1 MAEGRGSILQNE
13 KMRKILK
20 TLIIICCCFASTAQT
35 NYTFITHHNVV
46 KDGYNFWVS
55 VPDTY
60 EEQKGEIPVVL
71 FLHGASLCGNDLN
84 RVRKYGCLDAISMGR
99 DINAITIAPQN
110 PGGAWNSVKVLN
122 ILNWVCKQYAVDTNR
137 IYLIGMSLGGFGTI
151 EFLANHGEKIAASME
166 LCGGTIRKDLCKL
179 NQVPLWIIHGT
190 ADKAVP
196 VSRATDIYNSM
207 KQCGSTDLLRLDKWA
222 GVNHGDLARLF
233 YLKETYDWL
242 FAHSKADNPRKV
254 NKEVKL
260 TKEDMSRAYK
270 DITRGSNVITVKSYS
285 RKQQDTNDMRRT
297 DDDDDDEV
305 TTNSGVTKTDA
316 KPAHPSKN
324 ESATKPVQQQQT
336 ANKPSS
342 TAKYHTVKQGD
353 TLYAIAKKYHT
364 TVDKLCKLNKIKET
378 TILQIG
384 RKLRVK

>member
-1 MAEGRGSILQNE
+1 MKKLLTIILFVAAN
-13 KMRKILK
+13 LC
-20 TLIIICCCFASTAQT
+20 LSAQT
-35 NYTFITHHNVV
+35 NYTFISHHNVV
-46 KDGYNFWVS
+46 KDAYNFWVS

-60 EEQKGEIPVVL
+60 EGQKGEIPVLL

-99 DINAITIAPQN
+99 DINAIIIAPQN
-110 PGGAWNSVKVLN
+110 SGGAWNSFKVLN
-122 ILNWVCKQYAVDTNR
+122 ILNWVTKQYSVDTNR

-196 VSRATDIYNSM
+196 VSRAQEIQDAM
-207 KQCGSTDLLRLDKWA
+207 RKCGSTDLLRLDKWA
-222 GVNHGDLARLF
+222 GVNHGALARLF
-233 YLKETYDWL
+233 YLKATYDWL
-242 FAHSKADNPRKV
+242 FSHSKADNPRQV
-254 NKEVKL
+254 NKDIKL
-260 TKEDMSRAYK
+260 KSSDMAEAYK
-270 DITRGSNVITVKSYS
+270 DINRGSNVITVKSYS

-297 DDDDDDEV
+297 DDGDDEEV
-305 TTNSGVTKTDA
+305 SSGKVVEQTDVRATVPTKNQA
-316 KPAHPSKN
+316 VEKPARQSQP
-324 ESATKPVQQQQT
+324 ATKP
-336 ANKPSS
+336 ASS
-342 TAKYHTVKQGD
+342 AKYHTVKQGD

-364 TVDKLCKLNKIKET
+364 TVDKICKLNKIKET

>member
-1 MAEGRGSILQNE
+1 MN
-13 KMRKILK
+13 MRRL
-20 TLIIICCCFASTAQT
+20 LIIFTSICLCVVSKAQT
-35 NYTFITHHNVV
+35 SYTFITHHNVV
-46 KDGYNFWVS
+46 KNSYNFWVS

-71 FLHGASLCGNDLN
+71 FLHGASLRGTDLN
-84 RVRKYGCLDAISMGR
+84 RVRKYGPLDAISMGR
-99 DINAITIAPQN
+99 DINAIIVAPQN
-110 PGGAWNSVKVLN
+110 PGGAWNSYKVLD
-122 ILNWVCKQYAVDTNR
+122 ILNWVTKQYDVDTNR

-179 NQVPLWIIHGT
+179 NLVPLWIIHGT

-196 VSRATDIYNSM
+196 VSRAQEIFESM
-207 KQCGSTDLLRLDKWA
+207 KKCGSTDLLRLDKWA

-242 FAHSKADNPRKV
+242 FAHSKADSPRRV
-254 NKEVKL
+254 NKEIKL
-260 TKEDMSRAYK
+260 VKEDMSRAYK
-270 DITRGSNVITVKSYS
+270 DITRGSNVITVKNHS
-285 RKQQDTNDMRRT
+285 RKQQDTNDMCRT
-297 DDDDDDEV
+297 DDGDDEFEV
-305 TTNSGVTKTDA
+305 TIGKDAEQAGVKPEAQANNQTVQKPATNSQ
-316 KPAHPSKN
+316 P
-324 ESATKPVQQQQT
+324 
-336 ANKPSS
+336 ANKPASG
-342 TAKYHTVKQGD
+342 AKYHIVKQGD

-364 TVDKLCKLNKIKET
+364 TVDKICKLNKIKET

>member
-1 MAEGRGSILQNE
+1 MKKLLTIILFVAAN
-13 KMRKILK
+13 LC
-20 TLIIICCCFASTAQT
+20 LFAQT
-35 NYTFITHHNVV
+35 NYTFISHHNVV
-46 KDGYNFWVS
+46 KDAYNFWVS

-60 EEQKGEIPVVL
+60 EGQKGEIPVVL

-99 DINAITIAPQN
+99 DINAIIIAPQN
-110 PGGAWNSVKVLN
+110 PGGAWNSFKVLN
-122 ILNWVCKQYAVDTNR
+122 ILNWVTKQYSVDTNR

-196 VSRATDIYNSM
+196 VSRAQEIQDAM
-207 KQCGSTDLLRLDKWA
+207 RKCGSTDLLRLDKWA
-222 GVNHGDLARLF
+222 GVNHGALARLF
-233 YLKETYDWL
+233 YLKATYDWL
-242 FAHSKADNPRKV
+242 FSHSKADNPRQV
-254 NKEVKL
+254 NKDIKL
-260 TKEDMSRAYK
+260 KSSDMAEAYK
-270 DITRGSNVITVKSYS
+270 DINRGSNVITVKSYS

-297 DDDDDDEV
+297 DDGDDEEV
-305 TTNSGVTKTDA
+305 SSGKVVEQTDVRATVPTKNQA
-316 KPAHPSKN
+316 VEKPARQSQP
-324 ESATKPVQQQQT
+324 ATKP
-336 ANKPSS
+336 ASS
-342 TAKYHTVKQGD
+342 AKYHTVKQGD

-364 TVDKLCKLNKIKET
+364 TVDKICKLNKIKET

>member
-1 MAEGRGSILQNE
+1 MKKLLTIILFVAAN
-13 KMRKILK
+13 LS
-20 TLIIICCCFASTAQT
+20 LTAQT
-35 NYTFITHHNVV
+35 NYTFISHHNVV

-60 EEQKGEIPVVL
+60 DEQKGDMPVVL

-99 DINAITIAPQN
+99 DINAIIIAPQN
-110 PGGAWNSVKVLN
+110 PGGAWNSFKVLN
-122 ILNWVCKQYAVDTNR
+122 ILNWVTKQYAVDTNR

-196 VSRATDIYNSM
+196 VSRATEIQEAM
-207 KQCGSTDLLRLDKWA
+207 RKCGSTDLLRLDKWA
-222 GVNHGDLARLF
+222 GVNHGALARLF
-233 YLKETYDWL
+233 YLKATYDWL
-242 FAHSKADNPRKV
+242 FSHSKTDNPRQV
-254 NKEVKL
+254 NKDIKL
-260 TKEDMSRAYK
+260 KSSDMADAYK
-270 DITRGSNVITVKSYS
+270 DINRGSNVITVQKYS

-297 DDDDDDEV
+297 DDYDDDVV
-305 TTNSGVTKTDA
+305 TPSKDA
-316 KPAHPSKN
+316 AQSDVKPAAPANNQTVEKPARQSQPASKP
-324 ESATKPVQQQQT
+324 A
-336 ANKPSS
+336 S

-364 TVDKLCKLNKIKET
+364 TVDKICKLNKIKET

>member
-1 MAEGRGSILQNE
+1 MKKLLTIILFVAAN
-13 KMRKILK
+13 LC
-20 TLIIICCCFASTAQT
+20 LSAQT
-35 NYTFITHHNVV
+35 NYTFISHHNVV
-46 KDGYNFWVS
+46 KDAYNFWVS

-60 EEQKGEIPVVL
+60 EGQKGEIPVLL

-99 DINAITIAPQN
+99 DINAIIIAPQN
-110 PGGAWNSVKVLN
+110 SGGAWNSFKVLN
-122 ILNWVCKQYAVDTNR
+122 ILNWVTKQYSVDTNR

-196 VSRATDIYNSM
+196 VSRAQEIQDAM
-207 KQCGSTDLLRLDKWA
+207 RKCGSTDLLRLDKWA
-222 GVNHGDLARLF
+222 GVNHGALARLF
-233 YLKETYDWL
+233 YLKATYDWL
-242 FAHSKADNPRKV
+242 FSHSKADNPRQV
-254 NKEVKL
+254 NKDIKL
-260 TKEDMSRAYK
+260 KSSDMAEAYK
-270 DITRGSNVITVKSYS
+270 DINRGSNVITVKSYS

-297 DDDDDDEV
+297 DDGDDEEV
-305 TTNSGVTKTDA
+305 SSGKVVEQTDVRATVPTKNQA
-316 KPAHPSKN
+316 VEKPARQSQP
-324 ESATKPVQQQQT
+324 ATKP
-336 ANKPSS
+336 ASL
-342 TAKYHTVKQGD
+342 AKYHTVKQGD

-364 TVDKLCKLNKIKET
+364 TVDKICKLNKIKET

>member
-1 MAEGRGSILQNE
+1 MKRIA
-13 KMRKILK
+13 
-20 TLIIICCCFASTAQT
+20 IIITILTLWCTLTAQT

-46 KDGYNFWVS
+46 KDSYNFWVS

-60 EEQKGEIPVVL
+60 DEKAGDMPVVL

-99 DINAITIAPQN
+99 DINAIIIAPQN

-122 ILNWVCKQYAVDTNR
+122 ILNWVTRQYAVDTNR

-190 ADKAVP
+190 ADRAVP
-196 VSRATDIYNSM
+196 VSRAQEIYESM
-207 KQCGSTDLLRLDKWA
+207 KKCGSTDLLRLDKWA

-233 YLKETYDWL
+233 YLKETYQWL
-242 FAHSKADNPRKV
+242 FSHSKADNPRQV
-254 NKEVKL
+254 NKEIQLKSS
-260 TKEDMSRAYK
+260 DMKDAYK
-270 DITRGSNVITVKSYS
+270 DINRGSNVITVKNYS
-285 RKQQDTNDMRRT
+285 RKKQDPDDMRRT
-297 DDDDDDEV
+297 DDDDDDVAVSKPSE
-305 TTNSGVTKTDA
+305 TSQTKPEPPSNSQTVQ
-316 KPAHPSKN
+316 KPVQKSQP
-324 ESATKPVQQQQT
+324 ATKPT
-336 ANKPSS
+336 S

-353 TLYAIAKKYHT
+353 TLYAIARKYHT
-364 TVDKLCKLNKIKET
+364 TVDKICKLNKIRET

>member
-1 MAEGRGSILQNE
+1 MKKLLTIILFVAAN
-13 KMRKILK
+13 LS
-20 TLIIICCCFASTAQT
+20 LTAQT
-35 NYTFITHHNVV
+35 NYTFISHHNVV

-60 EEQKGEIPVVL
+60 DEQKGDMPVVL

-99 DINAITIAPQN
+99 DINAIIIAPQN
-110 PGGAWNSVKVLN
+110 PGGAWNSFKVLN
-122 ILNWVCKQYAVDTNR
+122 ILNWVTKQYAVDTNR

-196 VSRATDIYNSM
+196 VSRATEIQEAM
-207 KQCGSTDLLRLDKWA
+207 RKCGSTDLLRLDKWA
-222 GVNHGDLARLF
+222 GVNHGALARLF
-233 YLKETYDWL
+233 YLKATYDWL
-242 FAHSKADNPRKV
+242 FSHSKADNPRQV
-254 NKEVKL
+254 NKDIKL
-260 TKEDMSRAYK
+260 KSSDMADAYK
-270 DITRGSNVITVKSYS
+270 DINRGSNVITVQKYS

-297 DDDDDDEV
+297 DDYDDDVV
-305 TTNSGVTKTDA
+305 TPSKDA
-316 KPAHPSKN
+316 AQSDVKLAVPANNQTVEKPARQSQPASKP
-324 ESATKPVQQQQT
+324 A
-336 ANKPSS
+336 S

-364 TVDKLCKLNKIKET
+364 TVDKICKLNKIKET

>member
-1 MAEGRGSILQNE
+1 MKR
-13 KMRKILK
+13 
-20 TLIIICCCFASTAQT
+20 IIGIVLLLCFIVVCNAQT
-35 NYTFITHHNVV
+35 SYTFITHHNVV
-46 KDGYNFWVS
+46 KDSYNFWVS

-60 EEQKGEIPVVL
+60 DEKSGDMPVVL
-71 FLHGASLCGNDLN
+71 FLHGASLRGTDLN
-84 RVRKYGCLDAISMGR
+84 RVRRYGPLDAISMGR
-99 DINAITIAPQN
+99 DINAIIIAPQN
-110 PGGAWNSVKVLN
+110 PGGAWNSYKVLD

-196 VSRATDIYNSM
+196 VSRAQEIYESM
-207 KQCGSTDLLRLDKWA
+207 KKCGPTDLLRLDKWA

-242 FAHSKADNPRKV
+242 FAHSKADNPRQV
-254 NKEVKL
+254 NKEIKL
-260 TKEDMSRAYK
+260 VKEDMARAYK
-270 DITRGSNVITVKSYS
+270 DITRGSNVITVKAYS
-285 RKQQDTNDMRRT
+285 RKKIQDTTDMRRA
-297 DDDDDDEV
+297 DDDEDEV
-305 TTNSGVTKTDA
+305 VNNDGAKTDV
-316 KPAHPSKN
+316 KPEAPAKN
-324 ESATKPVQQQQT
+324 ETVSKPVQQQQN
-336 ANKPSS
+336 ANKPNT

-364 TVDKLCKLNKIKET
+364 TVDKICKLNKIKET

>member
-1 MAEGRGSILQNE
+1 MRRLLVIL
-13 KMRKILK
+13 
-20 TLIIICCCFASTAQT
+20 TFICLCVVSKAQT
-35 NYTFITHHNVV
+35 NYTFISHHNVV
-46 KDGYNFWVS
+46 KDAYNFWVS

-60 EEQKGEIPVVL
+60 EGQKGEIPVVL

-99 DINAITIAPQN
+99 DINAIIIAPQN
-110 PGGAWNSVKVLN
+110 PGGAWNSMKVLN
-122 ILNWVCKQYAVDTNR
+122 ILNWVTKQYAVDTNR

-196 VSRATDIYNSM
+196 VSRATEIQEAM
-207 KQCGSTDLLRLDKWA
+207 RKCGSTDLLRLDKWA
-222 GVNHGDLARLF
+222 GVNHGALARLF

-242 FAHSKADNPRKV
+242 FSHSKADNPRQV
-254 NKEVKL
+254 NKDIKL
-260 TKEDMSRAYK
+260 KSSDMADAYK
-270 DITRGSNVITVKSYS
+270 DINRGSNVITVQKYS

-297 DDDDDDEV
+297 DDGDDDEV
-305 TTNSGVTKTDA
+305 VANKAAEQSDV
-316 KPAHPSKN
+316 KPAAPANDQAIEKPARQSQP
-324 ESATKPVQQQQT
+324 ATKPQ
-336 ANKPSS
+336 S

-364 TVDKLCKLNKIKET
+364 TVDKICKLNKIKET

>member
-1 MAEGRGSILQNE
+1 MKKLLTIILFVAAN
-13 KMRKILK
+13 LC
-20 TLIIICCCFASTAQT
+20 LTAQT
-35 NYTFITHHNVV
+35 NYTFISHHNVV

-60 EEQKGEIPVVL
+60 DEQKGDMPVVL

-99 DINAITIAPQN
+99 DINAIIIAPQN
-110 PGGAWNSVKVLN
+110 PGGAWNSFKVLN
-122 ILNWVCKQYAVDTNR
+122 ILNWVTKQYAVDTNR

-196 VSRATDIYNSM
+196 VSRATEIQEAM
-207 KQCGSTDLLRLDKWA
+207 RKCGSTDLLRLDKWA
-222 GVNHGDLARLF
+222 GVNHGALARLF
-233 YLKETYDWL
+233 YLKATYDWL
-242 FAHSKADNPRKV
+242 FSHSKADNPRQV
-254 NKEVKL
+254 NKDIKL
-260 TKEDMSRAYK
+260 KSSDMADAYK
-270 DITRGSNVITVKSYS
+270 DINRGSNVITVQKYS

-297 DDDDDDEV
+297 DDYDDDVV
-305 TTNSGVTKTDA
+305 TPNKDAAQSDVKPAVPANNQTVEKPARQSQPAA
-316 KPAHPSKN
+316 KPA
-324 ESATKPVQQQQT
+324 
-336 ANKPSS
+336 S

-364 TVDKLCKLNKIKET
+364 TVDKICKLNKIKET

>member
-1 MAEGRGSILQNE
+1 MKKLLTIILFVAAN
-13 KMRKILK
+13 LC
-20 TLIIICCCFASTAQT
+20 LSAQT
-35 NYTFITHHNVV
+35 NYTFISHHNVV
-46 KDGYNFWVS
+46 KDAYNFWVS

-99 DINAITIAPQN
+99 DINAIIIAPQN
-110 PGGAWNSVKVLN
+110 PGGAWNSMKVLN
-122 ILNWVCKQYAVDTNR
+122 ILNWVTNQYAVDTNR

-196 VSRATDIYNSM
+196 VSRATEIQEAM
-207 KQCGSTDLLRLDKWA
+207 RKCGSTDLLRLDKWA
-222 GVNHGDLARLF
+222 GVNHGALARLF
-233 YLKETYDWL
+233 YLKATYDWL
-242 FAHSKADNPRKV
+242 FSHSKTDNPRQV
-254 NKEVKL
+254 NKDIKL
-260 TKEDMSRAYK
+260 KSSDMADAYK
-270 DITRGSNVITVKSYS
+270 DINRGSNVITVKAYS

-297 DDDDDDEV
+297 DDGDDDEV
-305 TTNSGVTKTDA
+305 VSNKDTGQSDVKSEAPANNKAVE
-316 KPAHPSKN
+316 KPAHHSQP
-324 ESATKPVQQQQT
+324 ATKP
-336 ANKPSS
+336 ASS
-342 TAKYHTVKQGD
+342 AKYHTVKQGD

-364 TVDKLCKLNKIKET
+364 TVDKICKLNKIKET

>member
-1 MAEGRGSILQNE
+1 
-13 KMRKILK
+13 MRKLLTI
-20 TLIIICCCFASTAQT
+20 TLFVAASLCLSAQT

-46 KDGYNFWVS
+46 KNSYNFWVS

-71 FLHGASLCGNDLN
+71 FLHGASLRGTDLN
-84 RVRKYGCLDAISMGR
+84 RVRKYGPLDAISMGR
-99 DINAITIAPQN
+99 DINAIIIAPQN
-110 PGGAWNSVKVLN
+110 PGGAWNSYKVLD
-122 ILNWVCKQYAVDTNR
+122 ILNWVTKQYAVDTNR

-196 VSRATDIYNSM
+196 VQRATDIYNAM
-207 KQCGSTDLLRLDKWA
+207 KQCGSTDLLRFDKWA
-222 GVNHGDLARLF
+222 GVNHSDLARLF

-242 FAHSKADNPRKV
+242 FSHSKADNPRQV
-254 NKEVKL
+254 NKEIQIVSA
-260 TKEDMSRAYK
+260 DRSRAYK
-270 DITRGSNVITVKSYS
+270 DINRSSNVITVRAYS
-285 RKQQDTNDMRRT
+285 RKQQDTNDMRRA
-297 DDDDDDEV
+297 DDGDDEEVV
-305 TTNSGVTKTDA
+305 TSGKDVEQA
-316 KPAHPSKN
+316 GVKPEVPANNQAVEKPVQKPQP
-324 ESATKPVQQQQT
+324 ATKPT
-336 ANKPSS
+336 S

-353 TLYAIAKKYHT
+353 TLYALAKKYHT
-364 TVDKLCKLNKIKET
+364 TVDKICKLNKIKET

>member
-1 MAEGRGSILQNE
+1 MIMRRLLVIL
-13 KMRKILK
+13 
-20 TLIIICCCFASTAQT
+20 TIICLCVVSQAQT
-35 NYTFITHHNVV
+35 NYTFISHHNVV
-46 KDGYNFWVS
+46 KDSYNFWVS

-60 EEQKGEIPVVL
+60 EELKGEIPVVL

-99 DINAITIAPQN
+99 DINAIIIAPQN
-110 PGGAWNSVKVLN
+110 PGGAWNSYKVLN
-122 ILNWVCKQYAVDTNR
+122 ILNWVTNQYAVDTNR

-196 VSRATDIYNSM
+196 VSRATEIQDAM
-207 KQCGSTDLLRLDKWA
+207 RKCGSTDLLRLDKWA
-222 GVNHGDLARLF
+222 GVNHGALARLF
-233 YLKETYDWL
+233 YLKQTYDWL
-242 FAHSKADNPRKV
+242 FSHSKADNPRQV
-254 NKEVKL
+254 NKDIKL
-260 TKEDMSRAYK
+260 KSSDMADAYK
-270 DITRGSNVITVKSYS
+270 DINRGSNVITVKKYS
-285 RKQQDTNDMRRT
+285 RKKQDINDMRRT
-297 DDDDDDEV
+297 DDGDDEEEAAAV
-305 TTNSGVTKTDA
+305 KGAEQTDVNPDVPA
-316 KPAHPSKN
+316 NKQTVEKPAHK
-324 ESATKPVQQQQT
+324 QQP
-336 ANKPSS
+336 ADRSS
-342 TAKYHTVKQGD
+342 SNAKYHTVKQGD

-364 TVDKLCKLNKIKET
+364 TVDKICKLNKIKET

>member
-1 MAEGRGSILQNE
+1 MTSA
-13 KMRKILK
+13 
-20 TLIIICCCFASTAQT
+20 AQT

-46 KDGYNFWVS
+46 KNSYNFWVS

-71 FLHGASLCGNDLN
+71 FLHGASLRGTDLN
-84 RVRKYGCLDAISMGR
+84 RVRKYGPLDAISMGR
-99 DINAITIAPQN
+99 DINAIIIAPQN
-110 PGGAWNSVKVLN
+110 PGGAWNSVKVLD
-122 ILNWVCKQYAVDTNR
+122 ILNWVCSQYAVDTNR

-151 EFLANHGEKIAASME
+151 EFLANHAEKIAASME

-179 NQVPLWIIHGT
+179 NTVPLWIIHGT
-190 ADKAVP
+190 ADRAVP
-196 VSRATDIYNSM
+196 VSRATEIYESM
-207 KQCGSTDLLRLDKWA
+207 KKCGPTDLLRLDKWA

-242 FAHSKADNPRKV
+242 FAHSKADNPRQV
-254 NKEVKL
+254 NKEIKIV
-260 TKEDMSRAYK
+260 KEDMARAYK
-270 DITRGSNVITVKSYS
+270 DITRGSNVITVKNYS
-285 RKQQDTNDMRRT
+285 HKQQDTNDMRRT
-297 DDDDDDEV
+297 DDDDDEV
-305 TTNSGVTKTDA
+305 TANGVVQSETKPEAPANNQTVQKPEQKSQPSN
-316 KPAHPSKN
+316 KPA
-324 ESATKPVQQQQT
+324 
-336 ANKPSS
+336 S

-364 TVDKLCKLNKIKET
+364 TVDKICKLNKIKET

>member
-1 MAEGRGSILQNE
+1 MAS
-13 KMRKILK
+13 
-20 TLIIICCCFASTAQT
+20 AAQT

-46 KDGYNFWVS
+46 KDSYNFWVS

-60 EEQKGEIPVVL
+60 EEQKGVIPVVL
-71 FLHGASLCGNDLN
+71 FLHGASLRGTDLN
-84 RVRKYGCLDAISMGR
+84 RVRKYGPLDAISMGR
-99 DINAITIAPQN
+99 DINAIIIAPQN

-122 ILNWVCKQYAVDTNR
+122 ILEWVCKQYAVDTNR

-179 NQVPLWIIHGT
+179 NLVPLWIIHGT
-190 ADKAVP
+190 ADRAVP
-196 VSRATDIYNSM
+196 VSRATEIYESM
-207 KQCGSTDLLRLDKWA
+207 KKCGPTDLLRLDKWA

-242 FAHSKADNPRKV
+242 FAHSKADNPRQV
-254 NKEVKL
+254 NKEIKIA
-260 TKEDMSRAYK
+260 KEDMSRAYK
-270 DITRGSNVITVKSYS
+270 DITRGSNVITVQKYS

-297 DDDDDDEV
+297 DDDEDEV
-305 TTNSGVTKTDA
+305 TTNETA
-316 KPAHPSKN
+316 KPVDASSLPS
-324 ESATKPVQQQQT
+324 SANTSVEKSAPQQQP
-336 ANKPSS
+336 ANKPAT
-342 TAKYHTVKQGD
+342 TAKYHIVKQGD

-364 TVDKLCKLNKIKET
+364 TVDKICKLNKIKET

>member
-1 MAEGRGSILQNE
+1 MKKLLTIILFVAAN
-13 KMRKILK
+13 LC
-20 TLIIICCCFASTAQT
+20 LFAQT
-35 NYTFITHHNVV
+35 NYTFISHHNVV

-60 EEQKGEIPVVL
+60 EDQKGEIPVVL

-84 RVRKYGCLDAISMGR
+84 RVRKYGCLDAIQMGR
-99 DINAITIAPQN
+99 DINAIIIAPQN

-122 ILNWVCKQYAVDTNR
+122 ILNWVTNQYAVDTNR

-196 VSRATDIYNSM
+196 VSRATEIQDAM
-207 KQCGSTDLLRLDKWA
+207 KKCGSTDLLRLDKWA
-222 GVNHGDLARLF
+222 GVNHGALARLF

-242 FAHSKADNPRKV
+242 FSHSKADNPRQV
-254 NKEVKL
+254 NRDIKL
-260 TKEDMSRAYK
+260 KSSDMADAYK
-270 DITRGSNVITVKSYS
+270 DINRSSNIITVQKYS
-285 RKQQDTNDMRRT
+285 RKQQDTNDMRRA
-297 DDDDDDEV
+297 DDGDDDEV
-305 TTNSGVTKTDA
+305 ASGMETEPSDVKPGAAGNQAVEKPAYQSQPAA
-316 KPAHPSKN
+316 KP
-324 ESATKPVQQQQT
+324 V
-336 ANKPSS
+336 SS
-342 TAKYHTVKQGD
+342 AKYHTVKQGD

-364 TVDKLCKLNKIKET
+364 SVDKICKLNKIKET

>member
-1 MAEGRGSILQNE
+1 M
-13 KMRKILK
+13 KKIL
-20 TLIIICCCFASTAQT
+20 TIFLFVAANLCLFAQT
-35 NYTFITHHNVV
+35 NYTFISHHNVV
-46 KDGYNFWVS
+46 KDAYNFWVS

-60 EEQKGEIPVVL
+60 EGQKEEIPVVL

-99 DINAITIAPQN
+99 DINAIIIAPQN
-110 PGGAWNSVKVLN
+110 PGGAWNSMKVLN
-122 ILNWVCKQYAVDTNR
+122 ILNWVTKQYAVDTNR

-196 VSRATDIYNSM
+196 VSRATEIQEAM
-207 KQCGSTDLLRLDKWA
+207 RKCGSTDLLRLDKWA
-222 GVNHGDLARLF
+222 GVNHGALARLF

-242 FAHSKADNPRKV
+242 FSHSKADNPRQV
-254 NKEVKL
+254 NKDIKL
-260 TKEDMSRAYK
+260 KSSDMADAYK
-270 DITRGSNVITVKSYS
+270 DINRGSNVITVQKYS

-297 DDDDDDEV
+297 DDGDDDEV
-305 TTNSGVTKTDA
+305 VANKAAEQSDV
-316 KPAHPSKN
+316 KPAAPANDQAIEKPARQSQP
-324 ESATKPVQQQQT
+324 ATKPQ
-336 ANKPSS
+336 S

-364 TVDKLCKLNKIKET
+364 TVDKICKLNKIKET
-378 TILQIG
+378 TLLQIG

>member
-1 MAEGRGSILQNE
+1 MKKLLTIILFVAAN
-13 KMRKILK
+13 LS
-20 TLIIICCCFASTAQT
+20 LTAQT
-35 NYTFITHHNVV
+35 NYTFISHHNVV

-60 EEQKGEIPVVL
+60 DEQKGDMPVVL

-99 DINAITIAPQN
+99 DINAIIIAPQN
-110 PGGAWNSVKVLN
+110 PGGAWNSFKVLN
-122 ILNWVCKQYAVDTNR
+122 ILNWVTKQYAVDTNR

-196 VSRATDIYNSM
+196 VSRATEIQEAM
-207 KQCGSTDLLRLDKWA
+207 RKCGSTDLLRLDKWA
-222 GVNHGDLARLF
+222 GVNHGALARLF
-233 YLKETYDWL
+233 YLKATYDWL
-242 FAHSKADNPRKV
+242 FSHSKADNPRQV
-254 NKEVKL
+254 NKDIKL
-260 TKEDMSRAYK
+260 KSSDMADAYK
-270 DITRGSNVITVKSYS
+270 DINRGSNVITVQKYS

-297 DDDDDDEV
+297 DDYDDDVV
-305 TTNSGVTKTDA
+305 TPSKDA
-316 KPAHPSKN
+316 AQSDVKPAAPANNQTVEKPARQSQPASKP
-324 ESATKPVQQQQT
+324 A
-336 ANKPSS
+336 S

-364 TVDKLCKLNKIKET
+364 TVDKICKLNKIKET

>member
-1 MAEGRGSILQNE
+1 MKKLLTIILFVAAN
-13 KMRKILK
+13 LC
-20 TLIIICCCFASTAQT
+20 LSAQT
-35 NYTFITHHNVV
+35 NYTFISHHNVV
-46 KDGYNFWVS
+46 KDAYNFWVS

-99 DINAITIAPQN
+99 DINAIIIAPQN
-110 PGGAWNSVKVLN
+110 SGGAWNSHKVLN
-122 ILNWVCKQYAVDTNR
+122 ILNWVTNQYAVDTNR

-196 VSRATDIYNSM
+196 VSRATEIQEAM
-207 KQCGSTDLLRLDKWA
+207 RKCGSTDLLRLDKWA
-222 GVNHGDLARLF
+222 GVNHGALARLF
-233 YLKETYDWL
+233 YLKATYDWL
-242 FAHSKADNPRKV
+242 FSHSKADTPRQV
-254 NKEVKL
+254 NKDIKL
-260 TKEDMSRAYK
+260 KSSDMADAYK
-270 DITRGSNVITVKSYS
+270 DINRGSNVITVKAYS

-297 DDDDDDEV
+297 DDGDDDEV
-305 TTNSGVTKTDA
+305 TSGKDA
-316 KPAHPSKN
+316 EQSDVKPAVPAKNQTVEKPAHHSQP
-324 ESATKPVQQQQT
+324 ATKP
-336 ANKPSS
+336 ASS
-342 TAKYHTVKQGD
+342 AKYHTVKQGD

-364 TVDKLCKLNKIKET
+364 TVDKICKLNKIKET

>member
-1 MAEGRGSILQNE
+1 MKMNMRRLLVIL
-13 KMRKILK
+13 
-20 TLIIICCCFASTAQT
+20 TFICLCVVSKAQT
-35 NYTFITHHNVV
+35 NYTFISHHNVV
-46 KDGYNFWVS
+46 KDAYNFWVS

-99 DINAITIAPQN
+99 DINAIIIAPQN
-110 PGGAWNSVKVLN
+110 PGGAWNSMKVLN
-122 ILNWVCKQYAVDTNR
+122 ILNWVTNQYAVDTNR

-196 VSRATDIYNSM
+196 VSRATEIQEAM
-207 KQCGSTDLLRLDKWA
+207 RKCGSTDLLRLDKWA
-222 GVNHGDLARLF
+222 GVNHGALARLF
-233 YLKETYDWL
+233 YLKATYDWL
-242 FAHSKADNPRKV
+242 FSHSKTDNPRQV
-254 NKEVKL
+254 NKDIKL
-260 TKEDMSRAYK
+260 KSSDMADAYK
-270 DITRGSNVITVKSYS
+270 DINRGSNVITVQKYS

-297 DDDDDDEV
+297 DDGDDDEV
-305 TTNSGVTKTDA
+305 VSNKDTGQSDVKSEAPANNKAVE
-316 KPAHPSKN
+316 KPAHHSQP
-324 ESATKPVQQQQT
+324 ATKP
-336 ANKPSS
+336 ASS
-342 TAKYHTVKQGD
+342 AKYHTVKQGD

-364 TVDKLCKLNKIKET
+364 TVDKICKLNKIKET

>member
-1 MAEGRGSILQNE
+1 MKKLLTIILFVAAN
-13 KMRKILK
+13 LC
-20 TLIIICCCFASTAQT
+20 LTAQT
-35 NYTFITHHNVV
+35 NYTFISHHNVV

-60 EEQKGEIPVVL
+60 DEQKGDMPVVL

-99 DINAITIAPQN
+99 DINAIIIAPQN
-110 PGGAWNSVKVLN
+110 PGGAWNSFKVLN
-122 ILNWVCKQYAVDTNR
+122 ILNWVTKQYAVDTNR

-196 VSRATDIYNSM
+196 VSRATEIQEAM
-207 KQCGSTDLLRLDKWA
+207 RKCGSTDLLRLDKWA
-222 GVNHGDLARLF
+222 GVNHGALARLF
-233 YLKETYDWL
+233 YLKATYDWL
-242 FAHSKADNPRKV
+242 FSHSKADNPRQV
-254 NKEVKL
+254 NKDIKL
-260 TKEDMSRAYK
+260 KSSDMADAYK
-270 DITRGSNVITVKSYS
+270 DINRGSNVITVQKYT

-297 DDDDDDEV
+297 DDYDDDVV
-305 TTNSGVTKTDA
+305 TPSKDAAQSDVKPAVPANKQTVEKPARQFQPAA
-316 KPAHPSKN
+316 KPA
-324 ESATKPVQQQQT
+324 
-336 ANKPSS
+336 S

-364 TVDKLCKLNKIKET
+364 TVDKICKLNKIKET

>member
-1 MAEGRGSILQNE
+1 M
-13 KMRKILK
+13 
-20 TLIIICCCFASTAQT
+20 IIVCCFAATAQT
-35 NYTFITHHNVV
+35 NYTFISHHNVV

-60 EEQKGEIPVVL
+60 DEQKGDMPVVL

-99 DINAITIAPQN
+99 DINAIIIAPQN

-122 ILNWVCKQYAVDTNR
+122 ILNWVTNQYAVDTNR

-196 VSRATDIYNSM
+196 VSRAQEIQDAM
-207 KQCGSTDLLRLDKWA
+207 RKCGSIDLLRLDKWA
-222 GVNHGDLARLF
+222 GVNHGALARLF
-233 YLKETYDWL
+233 YLKQTYDWL
-242 FAHSKADNPRKV
+242 FSHSKADNPRQV
-254 NKEVKL
+254 NKDIKL
-260 TKEDMSRAYK
+260 KSSDMADAYK
-270 DITRGSNVITVKSYS
+270 DINRGSNVITVKAYS
-285 RKQQDTNDMRRT
+285 RKKQDVNDMRRT
-297 DDDDDDEV
+297 DDGEDEEEATAV
-305 TTNSGVTKTDA
+305 KDAEQTDVN
-316 KPAHPSKN
+316 PEVP
-324 ESATKPVQQQQT
+324 
-336 ANKPSS
+336 ANKQTVEKPSHKQQPADRPTS
-342 TAKYHTVKQGD
+342 NAKYHTVKQGD

-364 TVDKLCKLNKIKET
+364 TVDKICKLNKIKET